1 MTLARGVSEQ
11 FGDTEAARR
20 NLAAVR
26 TKSASSDERRKA
38 LQILATQRR
47 PELVRELPQ
56 ALDEPALRVDAIR
69 AIAAF
74 DDDSLGKLLINRFPT
89 FTPAEKTEAVQTL
102 ASRGRYGRMLTDAI
116 ASGAIAKR
124 DVPPYAARQLRR
136 VVGPR
141 FAEVWGP
148 LDDAPGEDRAYTRYR
163 GMLTDSAM
171 GGANVANG
179 HAIFQRTCGA
189 CHKLHGEGGV
199 IGPDL
204 TGSNRGNVEYLLS
217 NVLNPNAEVQ
227 DAYRMVVV
235 TTRDGRTHSGNVV
248 LETDRQLTL
257 RVVGRDP
264 VSIAKADIQSREVTA
279 TSMMPPGLFDAL
291 IDREVIDL
299 VAYLRTVQP
308 SKVP

>member
-1 MTLARGVSEQ
+1 MLP
-11 FGDTEAARR
+11 D
-20 NLAAVR
+20 
-26 TKSASSDERRKA
+26 A
-38 LQILATQRR
+38 L
-47 PELVRELPQ
+47 
-56 ALDEPALRVDAIR
+56 
-69 AIAAF
+69 
-74 DDDSLGKLLINRFPT
+74 
-89 FTPAEKTEAVQTL
+89 
-102 ASRGRYGRMLTDAI
+102 

-141 FAEVWGP
+141 FLDVWGP
-148 LDDAPGEDRAYTRYR
+148 LDENAGEDRAYVRYR
-163 GMLTDSAM
+163 GMLTESALAS
-171 GGANVANG
+171 ANRANG
-179 HAIFQRTCGA
+179 QALFQRTCGA
-189 CHKLHGEGGV
+189 CHKLYGEGGV

-204 TGSNRGNVEYLLS
+204 TGSNRGNIEYLLS

-248 LETDRQLTL
+248 SETDRQLTL

-264 VSIAKADIQSREVTA
+264 VSINKAEIQSREATA

-291 IDREVIDL
+291 VDREVIDL
-299 VAYLRTVQP
+299 VSYLRAMQA